1 MKFRTEIK
9 LKPEENRIDHNST
22 VVLIGSCF
30 SEHMEEKLEHYKFDQ
45 FTNPFGIVFHPGA
58 IEKSICSCVDQK
70 AYHRKDLMQNGALW
84 LSLDHHSRFSGTD
97 PELVL
102 QKINKSIAQGHLALK
117 KASHLIITLGT
128 SWAYRW
134 ADTGALVA
142 NCHKIPQKKF
152 KKVLL
157 SREETVLSLKN
168 TVSKVREINPEIQ
181 FIFTLSPVR
190 HLKDGFVQNNHSKAL
205 LHAAIQQMSH
215 EEKIHYFPAYEIM
228 MDDLR
233 DYRFY
238 KSDMIHPSDE
248 AVTYIWELFAK
259 SWISDEARQLMAEIE
274 DIQRALRHKPFDPGS
289 KAHQVFL
296 EQLDQ
301 KIEQLRLRHP
311 QIVFNKKRK

>member
-9 LKPEENRIDHNST
+9 VKPEQNRIDHNSP

-30 SEHMEEKLEHYKFDQ
+30 TEHMEQKLDHYKFDH
-45 FTNPFGIVFHPGA
+45 FTNPFGIVFHPKA
-58 IEKSICSCVDQK
+58 IEKSIGNCVDLK
-70 AYHRKDLMQNGALW
+70 EYHLKDLIQKGELW

-97 PELVL
+97 PEIVL
-102 QKINKSIAQGHLALK
+102 HGINQKIAQGHSVLK

-134 ADTGALVA
+134 ANTGAFVA
-142 NCHKIPQKKF
+142 NCHKIPQSNF
-152 KKVLL
+152 EKVLL
-157 SREETVLSLKN
+157 SSEEIVLSLKN
-168 TVSKVREINPEIQ
+168 TVNKIREINQEIE

-205 LHAAIQQMSH
+205 LHAAIQKMSQ

-248 AVTYIWELFAK
+248 AIAYIWEKFAD
-259 SWISDEARQLMAEIE
+259 SWISDESRQLMTEIE
-274 DIQRALRHKPFDPGS
+274 EIQRALQHKPFEPGS
-289 KAHQVFL
+289 EAHQAFK
-296 EQLDQ
+296 EKLDK
-301 KIEQLRLRHP
+301 KIQILRLRHP
-311 QIVFNKKRK
+311 QIMFNKKRK

>member
-9 LKPEENRIDHNST
+9 LKPEKNRIDHNSS

-30 SEHMEEKLEHYKFDQ
+30 SEHMEQKLDHYKFEQ
-45 FTNPFGIVFHPGA
+45 FTNPSGIVFHPRA
-58 IEKSICSCVDQK
+58 IEKSIGSCVDQK
-70 AYHRKDLMQNGALW
+70 EYCQKDLIQKGELW

-102 QKINKSIAQGHLALK
+102 ENINQSIAKGYLALK
-117 KASHLIITLGT
+117 NASHLIITLGT

-134 ADTGALVA
+134 TGTGAFVA
-142 NCHKIPQKKF
+142 NCHKIPQSNF
-152 KKVLL
+152 EKVLL
-157 SREETVLSLKN
+157 SGEETVLSLKN
-168 TVSKVREINPEIQ
+168 TVNKVREINPELEV
-181 FIFTLSPVR
+181 IFTLSPVR

-205 LHAAIQQMSH
+205 LHAAIQKMSQ

-248 AVTYIWELFAK
+248 AVAYIWEQFANA
-259 SWISDEARQLMAEIE
+259 WISDESRQLMTEIE
-274 DIQRALRHKPFDPGS
+274 DIQRALQHKPFDPGS

-296 EQLDQ
+296 EQVDQ
-301 KIEQLRLRHP
+301 KVQKLRLRHP
-311 QIVFNKKRK
+311 QIKFNKKRK